1 MFRARSVNRSVLSPK
16 VRVNSYSSVDECILF
31 ENVNVGRRCRIRR
44 AVIDKNVEIPP
55 NTTIGYDQ
63 AEDKRRFQV
72 TAGGLVVIPKGMKV
86 G

>member
-1 MFRARSVNRSVLSPK
+1 VLSPK

-31 ENVNVGRRCRIRR
+31 ENVKVGRHCQIRR

-55 NTTIGYDQ
+55 GTTIGHDP
-63 AEDKRRFQV
+63 AEDKRRFQI
-72 TAGGLVVIPKGMKV
+72 TAGGLVVIPKGMKI